1 MAGDGNYI
9 KVNRSILDW
18 EWYRNT
24 NTKVLFIHMLLKAN
38 WKEGKF
44 EGTTVPRGSFVSSY
58 PRLCEEC
65 SLTINELRTA
75 LKHLVK
81 TGEITVSSQSKY
93 SVFTVNNYNLYQEI
107 NSPSTDNEQSNN
119 SQLTP
124 DQLPV
129 NSLLTTIEERKKGR
143 REELEEEKEGKKK
156 DNRNYQEIIT
166 LYNSLCVSYQKVTK
180 LSDKRRRAIGARL
193 NSGYTEEDFRRLF
206 EIAEQSDFL
215 KGKNNKNWSATFD
228 WLICDGNMAKVLDGN
243 YNSKSWTPGPGG
255 TPQDRQ
261 ENSREMMY
269 EWAMTKGEDS

>member
-166 LYNSLCVSYQKVTK
+166 LYNSLCVSYPKVTK
-180 LSDKRRRAIGARL
+180 LSDKRRRAISARL
-193 NSGYTEEDFRRLF
+193 NSGYTEADFRRLF

-243 YNSKSWTPGPGG
+243 YNSKPGTPGPGG
-255 TPQDRQ
+255 TPHDRQ